1 MLSFFIRANFPSK
14 WWLQS
19 TKTFITSAQTIK
31 VGTEKEKQES
41 WIHSIGGSETLLKVK
56 GRKVLGERLM
66 HRFGDFPHFWI
77 TFFSMNV
84 NSPVYREEMAHKTQE
99 INKTYKAQKAHE
111 SVQTLKPPHTM
122 EPHQATQGARGHSFK
137 WCSGGIS
144 SDRVVYFC
152 KQWHWFIKL
161 DLNTVISW
169 ACHGYRYLGQINTG
183 VRLLRKN
190 QTTLRR
196 GWHLS
201 PIR

>member
-1 MLSFFIRANFPSK
+1 MAAEYKDVHNLGPNNKGGDRKRKTRVLDPQYCGKWDPPESEGKEGTRWETYAQIWGFP
-14 WWLQS
+14 
-19 TKTFITSAQTIK
+19 TF
-31 VGTEKEKQES
+31 
-41 WIHSIGGSETLLKVK
+41 L
-56 GRKVLGERLM
+56 
-66 HRFGDFPHFWI
+66 DHF
-77 TFFSMNV
+77 FFSMNV

-111 SVQTLKPPHTM
+111 SIQTLKPPHTM

-169 ACHGYRYLGQINTG
+169 ACHGYRYPGQINTD
-183 VRLLRKN
+183 VHLLRKN